1 MNTVLFHFVSGDAFF
16 SSLLVVAAG
25 AVVIGVSGGKRRR
38 SGSAMILIGW
48 VLIVASATA
57 HLVVSYVCLAC
68 LSFLVM
74 TVRSSP
80 TISEPAEHPR
90 ETADAQTDGQ
100 KRVPLI
106 FRPSPMLCT
115 GAIAA
120 MVFEIFMH
128 HPGQIR
134 VSEQRPIV
142 VIGDSL
148 SAGINDDQDI
158 PWPTRL
164 DEIALLK
171 VSNNARAGATC
182 RSAINQLDGLP
193 KHCVVIVEIGGN
205 DLLGGRSASEFRA
218 DLDALLAGI
227 QSPKRKV
234 VMFELPLPPFF
245 NGYGYAQREL
255 AARYN
260 VALIPRRLLASV
272 LFSKGA
278 TLDTIHLSNDGHRQL
293 AERVAHFLSLDGEG

>member
-1 MNTVLFHFVSGDAFF
+1 MNTALFHFLGGDAFF
-16 SSLLVVAAG
+16 TGLLAIAAG

-38 SGSAMILIGW
+38 SGSAVILIGW
-48 VLIVASATA
+48 VVIVASATA
-57 HLVVSYVCLAC
+57 HLVVAYGTLAY
-68 LSFLVM
+68 LSILVM
-74 TVRSSP
+74 TVRPSP
-80 TISEPAEHPR
+80 TISEPVELPGN
-90 ETADAQTDGQ
+90 TA
-100 KRVPLI
+100 KPPKLVPLM
-106 FRPSPMLCT
+106 FRHCPMLCT

-128 HPGQIR
+128 HPVQIQ

-148 SAGINDDQDI
+148 SAGINDGVDI

-164 DEIALLK
+164 NEIASLK

-193 KHCVVIVEIGGN
+193 KQCVVIVEIGGN

-218 DLDALLAGI
+218 DLDALLAAI
-227 QSPKRKV
+227 RSPEREV

-245 NGYGYAQREL
+245 NSYGYAQRHL
-255 AARYN
+255 ADKHH
-260 VALIPRRLLASV
+260 VSLIPRRLLASV
-272 LFSKGA
+272 LFSRGS
-278 TLDTIHLSNDGHRQL
+278 TLDSIHLSNDGHRQL
-293 AERVAHFLSLDGEG
+293 AERVGVFLRLNNAQ